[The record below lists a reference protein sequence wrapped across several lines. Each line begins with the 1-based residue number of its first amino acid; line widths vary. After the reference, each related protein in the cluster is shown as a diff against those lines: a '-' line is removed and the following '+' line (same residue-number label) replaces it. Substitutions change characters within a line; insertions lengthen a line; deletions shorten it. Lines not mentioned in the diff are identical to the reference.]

1 MDHPN
6 PTVPL
11 PRQDRQCCR
20 NPNAGQAAFLAAARP
35 SMIVILAFLA
45 VLVCRSEAK
54 AQLPDNP
61 GSAKT
66 KPLGVIARDPG
77 QLPGPAEARRTES
90 DGKMLSDVR
99 DNAKVFDEET
109 IAEAR
114 KELRRIEHE
123 TSVPTV
129 IETIETL
136 KGEPLDKAAER
147 LARQSGI
154 QGIFI
159 LIAKKEHEIDVLAS
173 RKFQSGLTRAHRDMI
188 KERFITD
195 FRNREFNAGLKH
207 GVAFAGSLLAKLSK
221 DGELPKAIPAARAFG
236 LIPSISPPVPI
247 TPALVVRDRVRLTL
261 AGARTILAGA
271 EAKAASLQLK
281 INIAVVDDGGHLLA
295 FERVDG
301 ARPASAYT
309 AITKATSAATFR
321 QPTGPQPPTA
331 PSPDLL
337 LSLSLQNAAQASGG
351 KITSLYGGVPIVVD
365 DQVIG
370 GVGIGGGTG
379 EQDAQIARAGI
390 QSLLDQLASKAADAT
405 EKGK

>member
-1 MDHPN
+1 
-6 PTVPL
+6 
-11 PRQDRQCCR
+11 
-20 NPNAGQAAFLAAARP
+20 
-35 SMIVILAFLA
+35 MIVILAFLA
-45 VLVCRSEAK
+45 MLACWGEAK
-54 AQLPDNP
+54 AQQPRVP
-61 GSAKT
+61 TGAGSTETEGKT
-66 KPLGVIARDPG
+66 
-77 QLPGPAEARRTES
+77 
-90 DGKMLSDVR
+90 LSDVH
-99 DNAKVFDEET
+99 DIAKMFDDQA
-109 IAEAR
+109 IAAAR

-129 IETIETL
+129 IETVETL
-136 KGEPLDKAAER
+136 KGESIDKAAEH

-154 QGIFI
+154 QGFFV
-159 LIAKKEHEIDVLAS
+159 LIARKEHTIDVLVS
-173 RKFQSGLTRAHRDMI
+173 RKFQSSLPQARRDTI
-188 KERFITD
+188 KESFITD
-195 FRNREFNAGLKH
+195 FRHQEFNEGLKH
-207 GVAFAGSLLAKLSK
+207 GVAAIGSVLADASKAGA
-221 DGELPKAIPAARAFG
+221 LPKAIPAARAFG
-236 LIPSISPPVPI
+236 LGSSIAPPAPI

-295 FERVDG
+295 FERQDG

-321 QPTGPQPPTA
+321 QPTGPIPPSA
-331 PSPDLL
+331 ASPDLL
-337 LSLSLQNAAQASGG
+337 LNLSLQNAAQVSGG

-390 QSLLDQLASKAADAT
+390 QSLLEQLAKEQHAA
-405 EKGK
+405 KGKAE

>member
-1 MDHPN
+1 MEPRIPN
-6 PTVPL
+6 FRRPGRAGGYYP
-11 PRQDRQCCR
+11 DR
-20 NPNAGQAAFLAAARP
+20 GQTALFGGVCPPMLVIPAFLAL
-35 SMIVILAFLA
+35 IVYCGE
-45 VLVCRSEAK
+45 VK
-54 AQLPDNP
+54 AQLPGP
-61 GSAKT
+61 REERSTETAVKG
-66 KPLGVIARDPG
+66 
-77 QLPGPAEARRTES
+77 LP
-90 DGKMLSDVR
+90 DVR
-99 DNAKVFDEET
+99 DNAKVFDEE
-109 IAEAR
+109 AVAAAH

-123 TSVPTV
+123 TSVAIV

-136 KGEPLDKAAER
+136 KGEALDKAAER
-147 LARQSGI
+147 LASQTGI
-154 QGIFI
+154 HGVFI

-173 RKFQSGLTRAHRDMI
+173 RKYQSGLTRAYRDMI
-188 KERFITD
+188 KEHFTTD

-207 GVAFAGSLLAKLSK
+207 GVEFTGSLIARLIK
-221 DGELPKAIPAARAFG
+221 DDKLPKPISAASAFG
-236 LIPSISPPVPI
+236 LTPSISPPAPF
-247 TPALVVRDRVRLTL
+247 TSALVVRDRVRLTL

-271 EAKAASLQLK
+271 EAKAASMQLK

-321 QPTGPQPPTA
+321 QPTGPQPPA
-331 PSPDLL
+331 AANPDLL

-351 KITSLYGGVPIVVD
+351 KITTLYGGVPVIVD

-390 QSLLDQLASKAADAT
+390 QSLLDQLAEEHHASKANDAT